1 MRGPGTKL
9 ALLGCVGMLALA
21 GCDKVKAA
29 ATFPWLQAATPTPS
43 ATPDG
48 PPPPPPTVAS
58 NPLDPGATTAP
69 VSGPTVVPDTV
80 PNPNANP
87 GAPVQ
92 GTPFDE
98 KPVNPNIPISDDNK
112 PLGENGLPVTLPP
125 PPTEAAG
132 PNPGAPPSTAPSPG
146 PTATSSASPSPT
158 ATASGSSSPKP
169 SPLPSASPTASPKP
183 SPTATASTT
192 PSPTPTPSSS
202 ATPAKFFYFRAS
214 ALEPGSG
221 TGAKEAD
228 KILVPDM
235 LFPIKS
241 APTFAQSQVY
251 RYGGSVKGGD
261 QCDVRNFQ
269 APWRDNYCESRS
281 VTATTP
287 WCPVKGVHLGQ
298 DLRVGTPEGCKLEK
312 ATAAKE
318 RQRYEI
324 VAVEDGIISNVG
336 SYSINLTA
344 AAGGRIYRMLHL
356 NMSKLKVKIGQSVKK
371 GDLLG
376 YVSNDFGGT
385 PTTLHLHFELKLN
398 TAENG
403 WQYAPVYSSLLA
415 AYQRREG
422 TKGEQV
428 ADNFAVAST
437 KPKPQ

>member
-1 MRGPGTKL
+1 MRGPGTKQ
-9 ALLGCVGMLALA
+9 ALLGGLAMLAVA
-21 GCDKVKAA
+21 GCDRVKAA
-29 ATFPWLQAATPTPS
+29 ATFPWLQPATPSPG
-43 ATPDG
+43 ATPAG
-48 PPPPPPTVAS
+48 PPPAPPAVAV
-58 NPLDPGATTAP
+58 NPPDPAPTTAP
-69 VSGPTVVPDTV
+69 VSGPSIVPDTV
-80 PNPNANP
+80 PNANANP

-132 PNPGAPPSTAPSPG
+132 PNPGAPPSHAPTTG
-146 PTATSSASPSPT
+146 PAASSSASPSPT
-158 ATASGSSSPKP
+158 ASLSPAPTPNAST
-169 SPLPSASPTASPKP
+169 SASPTPGPKP
-183 SPTATASTT
+183 STTATASTT
-192 PSPTPTPSSS
+192 PAPTPTAASSP
-202 ATPAKFFYFRAS
+202 TPAKFFYFRPS

-221 TGAKEAD
+221 AGAKDAD

-235 LFPIKS
+235 RFPIKS

-261 QCDVRNFQ
+261 QCDARNFQ

-287 WCPVKGVHLGQ
+287 WCSLKGVHLGQ
-298 DLRVGTPEGCKLEK
+298 DLRVGTPEGCRLEK
-312 ATAAKE
+312 ATPARDRE
-318 RQRYEI
+318 RYEI

-336 SYSINLTA
+336 SFSINLTA
-344 AAGGRIYRMLHL
+344 TSGGRIYRMLHL
-356 NMSKLKVKIGQSVKK
+356 NMAKLKVKIGQSVKQ

-422 TKGEQV
+422 VRGEQV
-428 ADNFAVAST
+428 ADNFAVASS